1 MASYK
6 MNWSPASEREALA
19 AFLDKQRDIL
29 VRKIEGVTDE
39 DARKTP
45 TASALSLLGILKHC
59 ALWERRWFQV
69 IVAGRTFRGEWPE
82 VKSNW
87 MIDDFAVGPDD
98 TVLYWLTY
106 YADQVAESRRIVTD
120 RDLDAPCAYA
130 EDSGTNLRWVLM
142 HHIEEVARH
151 AGHADIIRETID
163 GSTGE

>member
-1 MASYK
+1 
-6 MNWSPASEREALA
+6 MNWSPGSEREALA

-45 TASALSLLGILKHC
+45 TASSLSLLGIPKHC
-59 ALWERRWFQV
+59 A
-69 IVAGRTFRGEWPE
+69 
-82 VKSNW
+82 
-87 MIDDFAVGPDD
+87 
-98 TVLYWLTY
+98 
-106 YADQVAESRRIVTD
+106 
-120 RDLDAPCAYA
+120 
-130 EDSGTNLRWVLM
+130 LM